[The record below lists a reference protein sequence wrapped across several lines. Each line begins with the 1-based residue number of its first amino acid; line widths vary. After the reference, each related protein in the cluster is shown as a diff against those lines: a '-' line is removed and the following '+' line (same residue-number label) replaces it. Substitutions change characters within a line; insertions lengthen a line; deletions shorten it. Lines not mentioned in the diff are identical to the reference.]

1 MPPLLEWERLVT
13 VGNYRADTTVKM
25 LMKDVGQE
33 KRAPQQLLDS
43 PSDD

>member
-1 MPPLLEWERLVT
+1 MPPLLEWERSVT
-13 VGNYRADTTVKM
+13 AGNYRVDTAVKM
-25 LMKDVGQE
+25 LMKGVGQE